1 MFFLLNHE
9 SEILVLK
16 KKEVK
21 EMKKFVSLFI
31 AMFLVMA
38 LLAPA
43 TISAPATIFADEPP
57 TCLPP
62 CLSPILINGSFEYPV
77 LGEASWNIFD
87 SGSEGLGWTV
97 EWVPGSGDG
106 YSPAKLEL
114 HNIHAVG
121 VTPYNGS
128 QYAELD
134 TDWDGPSGLIR
145 NEPASV
151 AISQM
156 INTCDYNCYKV
167 TFYYLPRP
175 RTLDNGLAVYWDG
188 NLVFSVTNPSVTE
201 WTKVV
206 ITSLSGAHLKTK
218 TELKFV
224 ETGTADSLGMFLD
237 NVSVEFAP

>member
-1 MFFLLNHE
+1 
-9 SEILVLK
+9 
-16 KKEVK
+16 VK
-21 EMKKFVSLFI
+21 FKLRREEANEMKKFMSFFI
-31 AMFLVMA
+31 ALFLVMV

-43 TISAPATIFADEPP
+43 VISAPAIVSADEPP
-57 TCLPP
+57 GCLP
-62 CLSPILINGSFEYPV
+62 CLCASPKLINGSFEYPV
-77 LGEASWNIFD
+77 VGGVAGWDIFG

-97 EWVPGSGDG
+97 EWVPGSGGG
-106 YSPAKLEL
+106 YSPANLEL
-114 HNIHAVG
+114 HNIQALG
-121 VTPYNGS
+121 ITPYDGA

-156 INTCDYNCYKV
+156 INTCDCKFYQV

-175 RTLDNGLAVYWDG
+175 GALDNGLAVYWND

-206 ITSLSGAHLKTK
+206 TAPLSGASGK
-218 TELKFV
+218 TETKLKFV
-224 ETGTADSLGMFLD
+224 ETGTADSKGMFLD
-237 NVSVEFAP
+237 KVSVNFAP